1 MWHEERTSSELVEGR
16 AAAVLERAAMSQQAA
31 IDSERVAA
39 DRELV
44 EDVVV
49 KAKTSFYWAMRLLP
63 AAKRQA
69 MFAVYAF
76 CRVVDDIADGDLPEA
91 AKLRQLQG
99 WREEVD
105 RLYAR
110 DARDPIAR
118 ALIEPIRRF
127 ALARE
132 DFHAI
137 IDGMETDA
145 RGGLIAPAMAELE
158 LYCSRVA
165 GAVGLLSVHI
175 FGAPREGRRELART
189 LGEAVQ
195 LTNVLRDLAEDA
207 DLGRLYL
214 PRELLEKYGVPVDS
228 PHTALR
234 HPKLAGAC
242 EELAAVAERR
252 FEEAMA
258 LLGAM
263 PRRPLRPA
271 RIILVVYRRLLQR
284 LRQRG
289 FARIA
294 EPVKLSKTEKLWLI
308 LRHGLF

>member
-1 MWHEERTSSELVEGR
+1 
-16 AAAVLERAAMSQQAA
+16 MSQQAA
-31 IDSERVAA
+31 IPSDQAVA
-39 DRELV
+39 DQHLV

-63 AAKRQA
+63 AEKRQA

-99 WREEVD
+99 WREEIG
-105 RLYAR
+105 RLYAG

-127 ALARE
+127 DLARE
-132 DFHAI
+132 DFLAM

-145 RGGLIAPAMAELE
+145 RGGLIAPSMVDLE

-165 GAVGLLSVHI
+165 GAVGLLSVRI
-175 FGAPREGRRELART
+175 FEAPREGRRELAHA

-195 LTNVLRDLAEDA
+195 LTNVLRDLDEDA
-207 DLGRLYL
+207 GLGRLYL
-214 PRELLEKYGVPVDS
+214 PRELLQKNGVPVET
-228 PHTALR
+228 PHAALR
-234 HPKLAGAC
+234 HPGLAGAC
-242 EELAAVAERR
+242 DDLVAVAERR
-252 FEEAMA
+252 FDEAMA
-258 LLGAM
+258 LLGTM

-271 RIILVVYRRLLQR
+271 RIILVVYRQLLQR

-289 FARIA
+289 FTRIA
-294 EPVKLSKTEKLWLI
+294 EPVKLSKAEKLWLI
-308 LRHGLF
+308 LRHGLL